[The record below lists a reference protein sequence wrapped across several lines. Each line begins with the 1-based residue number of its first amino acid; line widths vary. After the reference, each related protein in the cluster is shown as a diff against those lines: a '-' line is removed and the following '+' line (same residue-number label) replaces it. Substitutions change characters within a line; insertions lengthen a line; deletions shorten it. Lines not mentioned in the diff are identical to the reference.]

1 MMLLIASMQM
11 VFAEDTGCTVE
22 NLEEAST
29 QIVQM
34 RGDAA
39 AKAFH
44 QLALCDATIAE
55 KFVST
60 TVPTFNP
67 NAVGYQSAADAV
79 LIGGTESVMKWY
91 KTLDVGEQKGLL
103 RELGNRCQ
111 KEEKIQQ
118 LFLDVAE
125 NQTEVFWSSR
135 YYQYLTDCRVKPLQT
150 LMLDQYAKGVEQ
162 GRTQYFSVMS
172 AMARNL
178 EGSAISHLK
187 ADLEKTEEG
196 ELQINLIAAI
206 FEAVDESNE
215 NHADD
220 TNMVQEVAGLGIQA
234 IYENAGRLQPEAL
247 LQART
252 VLTSLEAEAEADE
265 LAGYMYKA
273 HQQPNGQYM
282 WGLVVVENATCKK
295 GNEKQRIYMSS
306 ILETGTNWADQLPE
320 QIEDAVGVQWEM
332 DLAKRCKGTGTVEY
346 IITELPI
353 ANQDAL
359 QVWLEEKRDEK
370 LNTEIK
376 KPVLLVKDPLKI

>member
-1 MMLLIASMQM
+1 MMLLIASMQV
-11 VFAEDTGCTVE
+11 VFAQDTECTVE
-22 NLEEAST
+22 SIEKAST
-29 QIVQM
+29 EIVQV

-39 AKAFH
+39 AEAFH
-44 QLALCDATIAE
+44 QLALCDAAVAE
-55 KFVST
+55 KFVAT

-67 NAVGYQSAADAV
+67 NAVGYMAAGDAILV
-79 LIGGTESVMKWY
+79 GGTESVMKWH

-111 KEEKIQQ
+111 KEETIQQ

-135 YYQYLTDCRVKPLQT
+135 YYQYLTDCRVKSLQT
-150 LMLDQYAKGVEQ
+150 LMLDQYAKGIEQ

-178 EGSAISHLK
+178 EGAAISHLK
-187 ADLEKTEEG
+187 SDLEKAEDG
-196 ELQINLIAAI
+196 EVQINVIASI
-206 FEAVDESNE
+206 FEAIDENNE

-220 TNMVQEVAGLGIQA
+220 KKLIQEVAGLGIQA
-234 IYENAGRLQPEAL
+234 ISENAERLQPEAL

-265 LAGYMYKA
+265 LAGHMYKVY
-273 HQQPNGQYM
+273 QQPSGQYM

-295 GNEKQRIYMSS
+295 GNKKQRIYMSS

-320 QIEDAVGVQWEM
+320 QIEDAVAVQWEM

-359 QVWLEEKRDEK
+359 QVWLQEKRDEK

>member
-1 MMLLIASMQM
+1 MMLLIASMQV
-11 VFAEDTGCTVE
+11 VFAQDTECTVE
-22 NLEEAST
+22 NIEDAST

-39 AKAFH
+39 AEAFH
-44 QLALCDATIAE
+44 QLALCDAVVAE

-60 TVPTFNP
+60 TIPTFNP
-67 NAVGYQSAADAV
+67 NAVGYKAAGDAV
-79 LIGGTESVMKWY
+79 LVGGAKSVMKWY
-91 KTLDVGEQKGLL
+91 TTLDVGEQKGLL

-111 KEEKIQQ
+111 KEDAIQQ
-118 LFLDVAE
+118 LFLDVAGNGTDE
-125 NQTEVFWSSR
+125 FWSSR

-150 LMLDQYAKGVEQ
+150 LMLDQYAKGIEQ

-178 EGSAISHLK
+178 EGTAIPHLK
-187 ADLEKTEEG
+187 TALEQTDDG
-196 ELQINLIAAI
+196 EVQVNLIAAM
-206 FEAVDESNE
+206 FEAIDENNE

-220 TNMVQEVAGLGIQA
+220 KKMVQEVAGLGIQT
-234 IYENAGRLQPEAL
+234 ISENAERLQPEAL

-306 ILETGTNWADQLPE
+306 ILETGTNWADQLQE
-320 QIEDAVGVQWEM
+320 QIEDAVSVQWEM

-359 QVWLEEKRDEK
+359 QVWLQEKRDEK